1 MSHGI
6 RKAAML
12 LMSLPED
19 EAALVMSRLKPKQ
32 VEAVSI
38 EIARLHYIP
47 AEEQAGVLGEFIKS
61 SPSALGGTGGG
72 LELAKTLVK
81 KALGKDAT
89 NTLENVLQQIEAL
102 PFGTLKGV
110 DAQSLL
116 TFIVDEQPQTIAVIL
131 SHLPAATGAEIIKG
145 LPPERQL
152 AVVRRIATMG
162 QTSPDVLRAVELGL
176 ENRMSSTLGQSYEK
190 SDGVASV
197 TEILNVSDR
206 ATERTLLENLAR
218 LDPEL
223 VEEIRR
229 RMFVF
234 DDISKLADKDIQ
246 IVLKNV
252 EASKWALALKGASDD
267 FKQKILGNMSQRAAE
282 MLREEMEFL
291 GPVKL
296 SEVEAVQQQIVETV
310 RSLED
315 KGEIAIKKGQTE
327 EQMVQ

>member
-1 MSHGI
+1 MSQGI

-19 EAALVMSRLKPKQ
+19 EAASVMSRLKPKQ

-47 AEEQAGVLGEFIKS
+47 ADEQESILGEFVRS
-61 SPSALGGTGGG
+61 NPSALGGTGGG
-72 LELAKTLVK
+72 LELAKSLVR

-102 PFGTLKGV
+102 PFGSLKGV

-116 TFIVDEQPQTIAVIL
+116 TFIADEQPQTIAVIL

-162 QTSPDVLRAVELGL
+162 QTSPDVLRAVEMGL
-176 ENRMSSTLGQSYEK
+176 ENRMSSTIGQSYEK

-206 ATERTLLENLAR
+206 AIERTLLENLGR
-218 LDPEL
+218 IDPEL
-223 VEEIRR
+223 VDEIRR

-234 DDISKLADKDIQ
+234 DDISKLTDKDIQ
-246 IVLKNV
+246 VVLKNV
-252 EASKWALALKGASDD
+252 EASKWALALKGASDE

-296 SEVEAVQQQIVETV
+296 SDVEAVQQLIVETV

-315 KGEIAIKKGQTE
+315 KGELAIKKGQSE
-327 EQMVQ
+327 EQMVV